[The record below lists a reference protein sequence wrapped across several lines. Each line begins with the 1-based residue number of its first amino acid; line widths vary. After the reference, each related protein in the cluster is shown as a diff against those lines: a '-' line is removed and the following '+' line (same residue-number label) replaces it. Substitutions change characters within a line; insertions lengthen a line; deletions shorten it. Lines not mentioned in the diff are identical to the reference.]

1 MAVTQ
6 APSIEACDAL
16 VRRINSGEAY
26 SLDVKAAYTEQ
37 IVDPLEDLQELRCDV
52 VPEEEETLEET
63 LDVENRTSHV
73 IRIHVRKKVGSI
85 ESDDV
90 QVFKMLVRQI
100 FQRVNNY
107 DTADGRVKVWECEL
121 ESKQVPDKAILQQHL
136 LCIASI
142 LLRVEVEASA

>member
-26 SLDVKAAYTEQ
+26 SLDVKATYTEQ
-37 IVDPLEDLQELRCDV
+37 IVDALEDVQELRCDV

-73 IRIHVRKKVGSI
+73 IRIHVRQKVSSI
-85 ESDDV
+85 DADEV
-90 QVFKMLVRQI
+90 QAFKLLVRQI
-100 FQRVNNY
+100 FQRINNY
-107 DTADGRVKVWECEL
+107 DTTDGRVKVWECEL
-121 ESKQVPDKAILQQHL
+121 ESKQIPDKTILQQHL